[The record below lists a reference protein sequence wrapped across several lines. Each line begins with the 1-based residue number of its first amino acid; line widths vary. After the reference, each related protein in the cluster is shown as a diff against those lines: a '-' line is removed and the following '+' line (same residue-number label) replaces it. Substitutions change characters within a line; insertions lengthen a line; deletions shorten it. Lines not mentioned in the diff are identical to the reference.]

1 MIAYNGR
8 MELAPY
14 GVKRSNRMN
23 EEWVNKNMSIREAR
37 IWLMFLEYECP
48 KDKIEELY
56 DQVDKRY
63 GNNLTEKQKFEY
75 VSHILQKTKA
85 KLSIRDDLATV
96 CYASDGSKALVIRN
110 PFESFSDA
118 TLEVFSP
125 IIGKVIKYD

>member
-1 MIAYNGR
+1 MITYNGD
-8 MELAPY
+8 MTLAPY
-14 GVKRSNRMN
+14 GIKRSDRMN
-23 EEWVNKNMSIREAR
+23 EEWVNKNMSFREAR

-85 KLSIRDDLATV
+85 KQSIRDGAILTFYEGD
-96 CYASDGSKALVIRN
+96 KARVIALKK

-118 TLEVFSP
+118 TLKVFSP
-125 IIGKVIKYD
+125 IIGEVIK

>member
-1 MIAYNGR
+1 
-8 MELAPY
+8 
-14 GVKRSNRMN
+14 MN

-37 IWLMFLEYECP
+37 IWLMFLEYERP

-56 DQVDKRY
+56 DQVDKKY

-85 KLSIRDDLATV
+85 KQSIRDDAILTF
-96 CYASDGSKALVIRN
+96 YESDKSRVIAVKR

-118 TLEVFSP
+118 TLKFFSP
-125 IIGKVIKYD
+125 IIGEVIK

>member
-1 MIAYNGR
+1 
-8 MELAPY
+8 
-14 GVKRSNRMN
+14 MN

-37 IWLMFLEYECP
+37 IWLMFLEYERP

-56 DQVDKRY
+56 DQVDKKY

-85 KLSIRDDLATV
+85 KQSIRDDAILTF
-96 CYASDGSKALVIRN
+96 YESDKSRVIAVKR

-118 TLEVFSP
+118 TLKVFSP
-125 IIGKVIKYD
+125 IIGEVIK

>member
-8 MELAPY
+8 MALAPY
-14 GVKRSNRMN
+14 GVKRSDWMN

-85 KLSIRDDLATV
+85 KQSIRDDLATV
-96 CYASDGSKALVIRN
+96 YYAGDGSAIAVIGR
-110 PFESFSDA
+110 PLESFSDA
-118 TLEVFSP
+118 TLKVFSP
-125 IIGKVIKYD
+125 IIGEVIK

>member
-1 MIAYNGR
+1 
-8 MELAPY
+8 
-14 GVKRSNRMN
+14 MN

-85 KLSIRDDLATV
+85 KQSIRDGAILTF
-96 CYASDGSKALVIRN
+96 YESDKPRVIALKK

-118 TLEVFSP
+118 TLKVFNPVIGEV
-125 IIGKVIKYD
+125 IIK

>member
-8 MELAPY
+8 MALASY
-14 GVKRSNRMN
+14 GAKRSDRMN
-23 EEWVNKNMSIREAR
+23 EVWVNKNMSIREAR

-56 DQVDKRY
+56 DQADKRY

-85 KLSIRDDLATV
+85 KQSIRNDLATV
-96 CYASDGSKALVIRN
+96 CYASDGSKVLVIRE
-110 PFESFSDA
+110 PSESFSDA
-118 TLEVFSP
+118 TLKVFSP
-125 IIGKVIKYD
+125 IIGEMIK

>member
-1 MIAYNGR
+1 MIAYNGQ
-8 MELAPY
+8 MALAPY
-14 GVKRSNRMN
+14 GLKRSDRMN

-75 VSHILQKTKA
+75 VSHILQKEKSKQSTQ
-85 KLSIRDDLATV
+85 DDLFTV
-96 CYASDGSKALVIRN
+96 VYEGDGSKLIVIRE
-110 PFESFSDA
+110 PFETFRDA
-118 TLEVFSP
+118 NIKVFSP
-125 IIGKVIKYD
+125 IIGEVIK

>member
-1 MIAYNGR
+1 
-8 MELAPY
+8 
-14 GVKRSNRMN
+14 MN

-56 DQVDKRY
+56 NQVDKKY

-85 KLSIRDDLATV
+85 KRSIRDDLATV
-96 CYASDGSKALVIRN
+96 CYASDGSKALVIRR

-125 IIGKVIKYD
+125 IIGG

>member
-1 MIAYNGR
+1 MIDYSGQIG
-8 MELAPY
+8 LALY
-14 GVKRSNRMN
+14 GLKRSDWMN

-37 IWLMFLEYECP
+37 IWLMFLEYERP

-85 KLSIRDDLATV
+85 KQSIRDDAILTF
-96 CYASDGSKALVIRN
+96 YESDKSRVIAVKR

-118 TLEVFSP
+118 TLKVFSP
-125 IIGKVIKYD
+125 IIGEVIK

>member
-1 MIAYNGR
+1 
-8 MELAPY
+8 
-14 GVKRSNRMN
+14 MN

-56 DQVDKRY
+56 GQVDKRY

-85 KLSIRDDLATV
+85 KQSTQDDLFTV
-96 CYASDGSKALVIRN
+96 FYEGDGSKLIVIRE
-110 PFESFSDA
+110 PFETFRDA
-118 TLEVFSP
+118 NIQVFTP
-125 IIGKVIKYD
+125 IIGG

>member
-1 MIAYNGR
+1 
-8 MELAPY
+8 
-14 GVKRSNRMN
+14 MN

-37 IWLMFLEYECP
+37 IWLMFLEYECS

-56 DQVDKRY
+56 GQVDKRY

-85 KLSIRDDLATV
+85 KRSIRNDLATV
-96 CYASDGSKALVIRN
+96 CYARDGSKALVIRR
-110 PFESFSDA
+110 PFESFSDV

-125 IIGKVIKYD
+125 IIGG